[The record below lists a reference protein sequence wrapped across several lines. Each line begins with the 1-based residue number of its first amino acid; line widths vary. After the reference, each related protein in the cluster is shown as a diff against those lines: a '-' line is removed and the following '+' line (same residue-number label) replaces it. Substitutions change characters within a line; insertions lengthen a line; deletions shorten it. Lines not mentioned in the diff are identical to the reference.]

1 MIKLSVVIITYNE
14 ESNIKRCLNSILP
27 VADDI
32 VVVDSGS
39 TDQTV
44 NICQHMGARVV
55 VHPFEGHIQQK
66 NWAVTQALY
75 PHVLSLDADEE
86 LSPKLQDEIQR
97 IKKNWQFDGY
107 YMNRRNNYC
116 GTWINFSGW
125 YPDRKLRL
133 WDSRKGKWTGR
144 NPHDRY
150 QMLPE
155 AKASHIKGD
164 LLHYTYKTIE
174 QHLDQIQKFS
184 TISAKEKFE
193 KGKNI
198 SVIVMVLRPF
208 AIFLKKYFLKLGIL
222 DGYAGFII
230 SVLTAY
236 YTFVKDIKLR
246 ELNKKPFM
254 DRH

>member
-1 MIKLSVVIITYNE
+1 MIKLSVVIITLNE
-14 ESNIKRCLNSILP
+14 ESNIKRCLDSILT

-44 NICQHMGARVV
+44 NICHRMGARVV

-66 NWAVTQALY
+66 NWAITQAFY
-75 PHVLSLDADEE
+75 PHILSLDADEE
-86 LSPKLQDEIQR
+86 LSSKLQDEIQR
-97 IKKNWQFDGY
+97 VKKNWKFDGY
-107 YMNRRNNYC
+107 HMNRRNNYC

-133 WDSRKGKWTGR
+133 WDSRKGEWVGL

-150 QMLPE
+150 QMLPG
-155 AKASHIKGD
+155 AKVSHIKGD

-184 TISAKEKFE
+184 TISAKEKFKE
-193 KGKNI
+193 GKNI
-198 SVIVMVLRPF
+198 STPMMILRPF
-208 AIFLKKYFLKLGIL
+208 AVFIKKYCLKLGVL
-222 DGYAGFII
+222 DGYAGFLI
-230 SVLTAY
+230 STLTAY
-236 YTFVKDIKLR
+236 HTFLKDIKLR
-246 ELNKKPFM
+246 ELNKK
-254 DRH
+254 